1 MGKLTRSTRASGSA
15 TVANEARSAQAKT
28 AKAKAPSKA
37 AKSSPG
43 KAAAAAPTTGKVAR
57 ASTPKASAKVTKP
70 AAKSVVSPKIALA
83 KLRRASAVKA
93 RAALASA
100 PAANPAAAEAVKH
113 AIEATEKSKRANATS
128 LPLPAALLARPAPR
142 QVLAK
147 IKSKAQALPKR
158 GVRLYDLRESHC
170 RWVLDRDGQEPAF
183 CGAPKVG
190 SSSWC
195 AAHRKIVYP
204 RATSQDGAPANGKA
218 DRPAS

>member
-1 MGKLTRSTRASGSA
+1 MKQGPPKLNLPKPRLQSKSCQIQSRQSRCGSA
-15 TVANEARSAQAKT
+15 YNRQGGPGEHSESQVAPT
-28 AKAKAPSKA
+28 AK
-37 AKSSPG
+37 
-43 KAAAAAPTTGKVAR
+43 
-57 ASTPKASAKVTKP
+57 
-70 AAKSVVSPKIALA
+70 AAKSVVTPKIALA

-147 IKSKAQALPKR
+147 MKSKAQALPKR

-170 RWVLDRDGQEPAF
+170 RWVLDREGQEPAF

-218 DRPAS
+218 ERPAASFKLD